1 MYEHRCLKNIK
12 KTSCKCDDQQQYKT
26 ILEAVM
32 VSTTEGCTDNSPMT
46 PNQYY
51 PTKKPIERKV
61 LRQFSE
67 ALYVKHKTDVHR
79 LGVAKEN
86 HKVIRTGN
94 VLWSNISKNPGH

>member
-1 MYEHRCLKNIK
+1 MSTDVWKALK

-51 PTKKPIERKV
+51 PTKNLLKEKYFV
-61 LRQFSE
+61 NFQ
-67 ALYVKHKTDVHR
+67 KHCMSSIR
-79 LGVAKEN
+79 LMF
-86 HKVIRTGN
+86 TG
-94 VLWSNISKNPGH
+94 